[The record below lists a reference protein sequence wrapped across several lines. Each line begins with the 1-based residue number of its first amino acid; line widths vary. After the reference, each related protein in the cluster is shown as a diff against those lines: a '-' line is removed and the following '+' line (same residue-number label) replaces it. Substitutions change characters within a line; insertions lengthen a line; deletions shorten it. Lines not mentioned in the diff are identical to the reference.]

1 VVNKR
6 LIKEKAFFKL
16 SYVNYAYR
24 RIEGLCAYK
33 APLNAYRNVLRCL
46 YLRGS

>member
-1 VVNKR
+1 MVNKR

-33 APLNAYRNVLRCL
+33 APLNAYTLSAHKVLRVL
-46 YLRGS
+46 